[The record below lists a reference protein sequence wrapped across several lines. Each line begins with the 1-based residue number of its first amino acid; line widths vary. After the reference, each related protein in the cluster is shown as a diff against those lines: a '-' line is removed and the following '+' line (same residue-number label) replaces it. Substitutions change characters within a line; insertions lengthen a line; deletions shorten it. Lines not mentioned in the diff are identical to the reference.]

1 MPKNSELSLLNV
13 RRFFERNRIAY
24 TLGKSVLLF
33 NRKFSNNKSKCT
45 YNYVA
50 FIDGGNRVGR
60 QHITFGSV
68 TIDALDRKSVK
79 RERASHC
86 TDMAFFAFHFHD
98 LYRGLYPRNEYRSE
112 R

>member
-1 MPKNSELSLLNV
+1 MPKNVELSLLSV

-24 TLGKSVLLF
+24 TLGKGVLLF
-33 NRKFSNNKSKCT
+33 NRQFTNNKSKCT

-50 FIDGGNRVGR
+50 FVDGVDLVGR
-60 QHITFGSV
+60 QHITFGRV
-68 TIDALDRKSVK
+68 TIDGNGTKRVE

-98 LYRGLYPRNEYRSE
+98 LYRDLYPRNEYRSE

>member
-1 MPKNSELSLLNV
+1 MSKNVELSVLNV

-24 TLGKSVLLF
+24 TLGKGVLLF
-33 NRKFSNNKSKCT
+33 NRQFSNNKSKCT
-45 YNYVA
+45 YNYIA
-50 FIDGGNRVGR
+50 FVDGCDLVGR
-60 QHITFGSV
+60 QHITFGRV
-68 TIDALDRKSVK
+68 TIDALNNKSVK

-98 LYRGLYPRNEYRSE
+98 LYRDLYPRNEYRSE